1 MSGAIELGE
10 AVRRLM
16 NASVLS
22 NADATLMA
30 EATEQINAIA
40 GQLED
45 AGVREMMQLPD
56 EDSMRRGDRPYSP
69 VIGAAN
75 PLAPPM
81 TVTAL
86 ADETVV
92 GECTMHPIH
101 EGPPG
106 AIHGGWVGMLLD
118 QLLGHATAAS
128 GNRGFTAEL
137 TVRYRRPTPY
147 GVPLTLRGR
156 TDGVDGRRVYTSAEI
171 VVDDVVT
178 AEAKG
183 LFLTPSPERM
193 AELRQTLAARQ

>member
-1 MSGAIELGE
+1 MS
-10 AVRRLM
+10 
-16 NASVLS
+16 ASVLT
-22 NADATLMA
+22 NADAAAMA
-30 EATEQINAIA
+30 GATEQIHAIA
-40 GQLED
+40 AQLEN
-45 AGVREMMQLPD
+45 AGLRDMMQLPD
-56 EDSMRRGDRPYSP
+56 EDGMRRGDRPYSP

-75 PLAPPM
+75 PIAPPL

-86 ADETVV
+86 EDRTVV
-92 GECTMHPIH
+92 GECTMQPIH

-106 AIHGGWVGMLLD
+106 AIHGGWVATLLD

-156 TDGVDGRRVYTSAEI
+156 TDEVDGRRVYASAEI

-178 AEAKG
+178 AEAKA

-193 AELRQTLAARQ
+193 AKLRETLSARS

>member
-1 MSGAIELGE
+1 MSAVALGA

-16 NASVLS
+16 NASVLT
-22 NADATLMA
+22 NADADKIA
-30 EATEQINAIA
+30 EATVLINAVA
-40 GQLED
+40 AQLED
-45 AGVREMMQLPD
+45 AGLRDLMQLPD
-56 EDSMRRGDRPYSP
+56 EDGMRRGDRPYSP

-75 PLAPPM
+75 PLAPPL

-86 ADETVV
+86 DDQTVV
-92 GECTMHPIH
+92 GECTMQPIH
-101 EGPPG
+101 EGPPN
-106 AIHGGWVGMLLD
+106 AIHGGWVAMLLD

-137 TVRYRRPTPY
+137 TVRYRKPTPY

-156 TDGVDGRRVYTSAEI
+156 TDGVDGRRVHTSAEI

-193 AELRQTLAARQ
+193 AELRETMTARS

>member
-1 MSGAIELGE
+1 MSDAVALGA

-16 NASVLS
+16 NASVLT
-22 NADATLMA
+22 NADDAQLA
-30 EATEQINAIA
+30 NAAEQINVIA
-40 GQLED
+40 AGLENAGLRD
-45 AGVREMMQLPD
+45 AMQLAD
-56 EDSMRRGDRPYSP
+56 EDSMRRNDRPYSP

-75 PLAPPM
+75 PIAPPL

-86 ADETVV
+86 EDQTVV
-92 GECTMHPIH
+92 GECTMQPIH

-106 AIHGGWVGMLLD
+106 AIHGGWVAMLLD

-178 AEAKG
+178 AEAKA
-183 LFLTPSPERM
+183 LFLMPSPERL
-193 AELRQTLAARQ
+193 AELRESMGARS